1 MKCKFCGK
9 EFTDSNNKCPYCGKA
24 NETVISVNYSN
35 KVANFLAKPR
45 AVGNFML
52 SNMNIF
58 MVFAI
63 NLSIAALIVNL
74 FTYKENGFWF
84 YYFFGGAAFLYVLLS
99 GFYGE
104 KTTVLRT
111 IRRMIYCCFV
121 TLSIAAIIAVIQCN
135 NDFAL
140 LITQCVLPSLIIGLT
155 ALAIIFIFCGLATS
169 ASFGLTCY
177 INTVLSVALLI
188 IALIGEFFA
197 STTLIYVAFG
207 ASIFSLVNHVLLWV
221 FSLSSKFKHRF

>member
-9 EFTDSNNKCPYCGKA
+9 EFTDSNSKCPYCGKA

-74 FTYKENGFWF
+74 FTYKDNGFWF
-84 YYFFGGAAFLYVLLS
+84 YYFFGGAAFLYFFLS

-104 KTTVLRT
+104 KATVLRT
-111 IRRMIYCCFV
+111 VRRMAYCSIA
-121 TLSIAAIIAVIQCN
+121 TLSVSTIIAATQDN
-135 NDFAL
+135 KEFAL
-140 LITQCVLPSLIIGLT
+140 LLTQCVLPSIIIGLT
-155 ALAIIFIFCGLATS
+155 ALAVIFIFCGLASS
-169 ASFGLTCY
+169 ASFGITCY
-177 INTVLSVALLI
+177 INAVLSIALLI
-188 IALIGEFFA
+188 ISLIGEIFT
-197 STTLIYVAFG
+197 STTLIYVSFG
-207 ASIFSLVNHVLLWV
+207 VSIFSLVNHVLLWV